1 MTDTYDPIE
10 IKRIRWRS
18 RRGLLEL
25 DLVLT
30 KFFAQRFDSLSPAL
44 IDAYKRI
51 LDLPDTDFLDVVNGK
66 ADLEDAEE
74 MQVVEILR
82 AL

>member
-1 MTDTYDPIE
+1 MTAYDPIE
-10 IKRIRWRS
+10 LKRIRWRS

-25 DLVLT
+25 DLVLER
-30 KFFAQRFDSLSPAL
+30 FFAQRFDELSPAE

-66 ADLEDAEE
+66 ADLDDPEE
-74 MQVVEILR
+74 AAIIEILR
-82 AL
+82 AV

>member
-1 MTDTYDPIE
+1 MNEFDPVE
-10 IKRIRWRS
+10 LKRIRWRS

-30 KFFAQRFDSLSPAL
+30 KFLAQHFDSLTPAEL
-44 IDAYKRI
+44 DAYRRL

-66 ADLEDAEE
+66 AEIDDPELAGI
-74 MQVVEILR
+74 VEILR
-82 AL
+82 GL

>member
-1 MTDTYDPIE
+1 MSQYDPLE
-10 IKRIRWRS
+10 LKRIRWRS

-25 DLVLT
+25 DLVLS
-30 KFFAQRFDSLSPAL
+30 KFFASHFDLLQPVQ
-44 IDAYKRI
+44 IDAYRRL

-74 MQVVEILR
+74 MAIVALLR

>member
-1 MTDTYDPIE
+1 MTVYDPIE
-10 IKRIRWRS
+10 LKRIRWRS

-25 DLVLT
+25 DLVLER
-30 KFFAQRFDSLSPAL
+30 FFAQRFDSLSPAE

-66 ADLEDAEE
+66 ADLDDPEE
-74 MQVVEILR
+74 AAIIEILR
-82 AL
+82 SV

>member
-1 MTDTYDPIE
+1 MTGYDPIE
-10 IKRIRWRS
+10 LKRIRWRS

-25 DLVLT
+25 DLVLER
-30 KFFAQRFDSLSPAL
+30 FFAQRFDALSPAE

-66 ADLEDAEE
+66 ADLDDPEE
-74 MQVVEILR
+74 AAIIEILR
-82 AL
+82 SV